1 MKYIAYLCGGMKKLE
16 GGTPIGYLKTKR
28 KCFGIEEKVTRWC
41 FEKIKKKKKVEEEV
55 TMRCLKNRVVFL
67 KKKNT

>member
-28 KCFGIEEKVTRWC
+28 KCFGIEEKVTLWC
-41 FEKIKKKKKVEEEV
+41 FEKIKKKKK
-55 TMRCLKNRVVFL
+55 LKRKRKLLCGVSKIELCF
-67 KKKNT
+67 